1 MKLIQGC
8 SGTVLMFAF
17 LAQCGIFFGE
27 LHAQSVEVLVL
38 GTAQD
43 AGHPQAGCEKSC
55 CSETIRH
62 PERQHWVSSI
72 AFSDGE
78 QFYIIDATPNFT
90 SQLAMAKEHF
100 QGQNLGGIF
109 ITHAHIG
116 HYTGLMYLGREAM
129 ASLDVPVYV
138 MPRMKKFLERN
149 GPWDQLIRIH
159 NIKLMELTDGQ
170 TVHLNDIAVTPM
182 RVPHRDEYS
191 ETVGFRISGPTSSLL
206 FIPDIDKWER
216 WNRPIAEMVLSVDH
230 ILLDATF
237 FSASE
242 IPGRNMAEIPHPFV
256 TETIDVLSSLPDE
269 EKKKVHFI
277 HLNHT
282 NPLLRTDS
290 DATNTVNE
298 AGMQIAR
305 RGMTLPL

>member
-1 MKLIQGC
+1 MQR
-8 SGTVLMFAF
+8 TVLILLSTLLQCLTFA
-17 LAQCGIFFGE
+17 QPT
-27 LHAQSVEVLVL
+27 EVLVL

-43 AGHPQAGCEKSC
+43 AGHPQADCEKSC
-55 CSETIRH
+55 CREAIGDPQS
-62 PERQHWVSSI
+62 QHWVASI

-78 QFYIIDATPNFT
+78 QFYIVDATPNFT
-90 SQLAMAKEHF
+90 AQLAMAKDHF
-100 QGQNLGGIF
+100 QGQKLGGIF

-129 ASLDVPVYV
+129 SSLDVPVYV

-159 NIKLMELTDGQ
+159 NVKLMELSDGQ
-170 TVHLNDIAVTPM
+170 AVQLNAISITPM

-191 ETVGFRISGPTSSLL
+191 ETVGFRIAGPASSLL

-216 WNRPIAEMVLSVDH
+216 WNRPIGEMALSVDH
-230 ILLDATF
+230 ILLDGTF
-237 FSASE
+237 FSVSE

-256 TETIDVLSSLPDE
+256 TETIEVLSSLPNE

-282 NPLLRTDS
+282 NPMLQPDS
-290 DATNTVNE
+290 DEAKAVKAT
-298 AGMQIAR
+298 GMQIAR
-305 RGMTLPL
+305 RGMTFPL